1 MIVAVVVSA
10 AGIAMIKGFEILTF
24 IANVLSVADVSVFL
38 FFVCFCFCFVCFLF
52 LEGVGWGGGL
62 GALVCTNCN
71 YFNVFVF

>member
-38 FFVCFCFCFVCFLF
+38 FFVFCLFLF
-52 LEGVGWGGGL
+52 CLFFVFRGGGVGGL
-62 GALVCTNCN
+62 GALVCTNSN